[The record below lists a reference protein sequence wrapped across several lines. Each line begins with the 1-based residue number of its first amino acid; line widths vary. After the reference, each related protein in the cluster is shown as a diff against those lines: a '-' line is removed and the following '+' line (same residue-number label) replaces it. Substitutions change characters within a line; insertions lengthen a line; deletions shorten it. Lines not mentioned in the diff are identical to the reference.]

1 MESVSLLWICSITT
15 SCPTLCHP
23 IDYSSPDSSAHGVLK
38 VRILEWVAISFS
50 RGSSQPWISCCCS
63 VASNS
68 LRPHGLQHAR
78 LPCPPLSPGV
88 CSNSRPWSRWCRPTI
103 SHSVVPFSSCPQSFP
118 ASGMDSRLVFK
129 RTATPEAGLS
139 GPHRVLAA
147 YIPALGEQTTIGK
160 RGLKR
165 AWGAHKEDV
174 DTKSL

>member
-1 MESVSLLWICSITT
+1 
-15 SCPTLCHP
+15 
-23 IDYSSPDSSAHGVLK
+23 
-38 VRILEWVAISFS
+38 
-50 RGSSQPWISCCCS
+50 
-63 VASNS
+63 
-68 LRPHGLQHAR
+68 
-78 LPCPPLSPGV
+78 
-88 CSNSRPWSRWCRPTI
+88 
-103 SHSVVPFSSCPQSFP
+103 
-118 ASGMDSRLVFK
+118 MDTRLVFK